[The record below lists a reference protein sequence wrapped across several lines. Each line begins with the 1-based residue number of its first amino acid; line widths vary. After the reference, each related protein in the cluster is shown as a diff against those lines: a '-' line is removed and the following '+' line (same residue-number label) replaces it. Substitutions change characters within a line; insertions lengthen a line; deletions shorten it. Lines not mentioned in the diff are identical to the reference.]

1 MCLQSHVLFVKRLT
15 LNYSLTE
22 EIEREPESRAQNLKY
37 FLAQKTSST
46 TITCLCWLKMVVE
59 VTITL
64 LHLPSTLKML
74 ERPEA
79 LRQLISV
86 LLFLFFIATPFP
98 NEILVLQGCL
108 IEKLQFP
115 VVSGSSPSPQSPEAV
130 GPTTGG
136 DPVPSDTRPH
146 TQKVECC

>member
-1 MCLQSHVLFVKRLT
+1 M
-15 LNYSLTE
+15 
-22 EIEREPESRAQNLKY
+22 
-37 FLAQKTSST
+37 
-46 TITCLCWLKMVVE
+46 VE
-59 VTITL
+59 VTTAL
-64 LHLPSTLKML
+64 LHLPSTLKMF

-79 LRQLISV
+79 PRRLISV

-98 NEILVLQGCL
+98 TEIVVLQGCL

-115 VVSGSSPSPQSPEAV
+115 VVSGSSPSPQGPEAV

-146 TQKVECC
+146 TQKVERC